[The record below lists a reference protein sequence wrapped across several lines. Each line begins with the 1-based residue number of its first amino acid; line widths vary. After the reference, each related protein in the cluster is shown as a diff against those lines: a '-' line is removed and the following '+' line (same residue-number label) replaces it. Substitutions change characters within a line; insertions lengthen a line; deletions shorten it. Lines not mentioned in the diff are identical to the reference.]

1 MKNAATLLAS
11 FSNTLNMINSNPF
24 LTYETKKAMH
34 SSRVYKEDFTS
45 NTVSPCFENTTVDVV
60 FVVSG
65 TTFATAKGFCKFGRV
80 AVLNFANPENPGG
93 GVQNGAMAQEECL
106 CRSSNLYPCL
116 CDKRVFDEFYLYHRN
131 LRSFFYSDRLIYT
144 KGVTVFKDD
153 SDVPQLMPENEW
165 FQVDV
170 ITCSAP
176 YIARRKYTN
185 QAALKE
191 LFKSRI
197 KNIFEAAVDNGAEVL
212 VLGAFGC
219 GAFKNPPEIVAKA
232 FHEVIEEN
240 AYHTKFKRIVF
251 AIKSTVGD
259 DPYMACP
266 NITAFEEEFYGLSA
280 EGNKRRFSDPYSL
293 EQAFGAIAMPSGRIL
308 KGGKEFNPYL
318 EWKAHNPYFGKQF
331 SVLGDS
337 ISTLDGYNPLG
348 YNLFYFGENCFRS
361 GVREMKDTW
370 WGKVIDFF
378 GGELLVNNSWSGS
391 RVTQL
396 PGSDSL
402 FPSGCSDERTGN
414 LHIRNVVPDVIIVY
428 LGTNDWANGVPIEFD
443 GCTLLGHEYNDIFVS
458 AYGNMIR
465 KLRSNYPNAEIWC
478 CTLCATFMSSDPSFH
493 FPYKYN
499 GNYINKYNQIIET
512 VANQQNCK
520 LIDLFS
526 YNVPYDSID
535 GSHPNADGMNTLA
548 TLMIRS
554 IGGKDVEPFL
564 DCKNDQHDYKCIAQ
578 NADSK
583 KYVCQK
589 CGRIEYEPINS
600 KLFCSKC
607 RSLVSIRNKFCSKCG
622 IVLSVDI
629 CPNCNRKTLKHT
641 LYADYCTSC
650 NVEVT
655 NISPFIWND
664 SIMKTKDITD
674 FSLSFGSCPNI
685 NISFDGKKLIYCNRI
700 NPRDVPHTTC
710 SVGFFDDKIVN
721 LTDKQQ
727 GDIRDY
733 IKKIDFRSWRT
744 EKQILENYEMGACG
758 FFIDNSF
765 TCIFKNGVCFKCY
778 GPNFKAFDKLCIF
791 IKNFCK
797 KEWWQLDKP
806 AGIEV
811 KCKPQYD
818 LDAEYVCLPVGRTGM
833 LYEDI
838 IKLFDPDANQNI
850 EIRKTRLDVGRNPDC
865 DLFLDNSGISRIH
878 ASFYYEINKWFIMDK
893 DSTNGTW
900 LNNKKLEHNKKYQ
913 LTEDDIINFAGIKN
927 YIFYK
932 SDFYETTIPNTE
944 CFDSSDFQE
953 SVPLG
958 TVIGE
963 KYELVRQIGDSGF
976 YKLFF
981 AIAKPINRT
990 CAVKICLNKNE
1001 SSFSN
1006 RDILIHDANMI
1017 KELNHPVIPKII
1029 DVIENAEYLA
1039 VVQEFF
1045 EGETLETI
1053 VENRGTQSVGQ
1064 VVNWSKQ
1071 LCGFLQYLHSLNPPY
1086 IYRDMKP
1093 ANIIL
1098 QPSGYI
1104 KIIDFGI
1111 MRTYKPGKM
1120 KDTVALG
1127 TRGYAAPEQYGT
1139 AQADPR
1145 TDIFG
1150 LGVTMYFLLTGDDPR
1165 NPNFNGMKPIR
1176 ALNPSIP
1183 KGMEYIIEKCT
1194 RIDPNQRYQSAG
1206 ELLKDLEN
1214 IRKLPQKHGILKNL
1228 FR

>member
-1 MKNAATLLAS
+1 MPDKNDLILSFKDSLNIAYSEKLLAATEGA
-11 FSNTLNMINSNPF
+11 IR
-24 LTYETKKAMH
+24 
-34 SSRVYKEDFTS
+34 SSRVYKEGFTS
-45 NTVSPCFENTTVDVV
+45 NTVSPCFESTKVE
-60 FVVSG
+60 VVSG

-116 CDKRVFDEFYLYHRN
+116 CDKSVFNEFYLYHRN

-414 LHIRNVVPDVIIVY
+414 LHISNVVPDVIIVY
-428 LGTNDWANGVPIEFD
+428 LGTNDWANGVPIEFE

-465 KLRSNYPNAEIWC
+465 KIRSNYPNAEIWC

-526 YNVPYDSID
+526 YSVPYDSID
-535 GSHPNADGMNTLA
+535 GSHPNVNGMNTLA

-564 DCKNDQHDYKCIAQ
+564 DCENDQHDFKWIERLERH
-578 NADSK
+578 ADYSK

-589 CGRIEYEPINS
+589 CGRI
-600 KLFCSKC
+600 
-607 RSLVSIRNKFCSKCG
+607 
-622 IVLSVDI
+622 
-629 CPNCNRKTLKHT
+629 
-641 LYADYCTSC
+641 
-650 NVEVT
+650 
-655 NISPFIWND
+655 
-664 SIMKTKDITD
+664 
-674 FSLSFGSCPNI
+674 
-685 NISFDGKKLIYCNRI
+685 
-700 NPRDVPHTTC
+700 
-710 SVGFFDDKIVN
+710 
-721 LTDKQQ
+721 
-727 GDIRDY
+727 
-733 IKKIDFRSWRT
+733 
-744 EKQILENYEMGACG
+744 
-758 FFIDNSF
+758 
-765 TCIFKNGVCFKCY
+765 
-778 GPNFKAFDKLCIF
+778 
-791 IKNFCK
+791 
-797 KEWWQLDKP
+797 
-806 AGIEV
+806 
-811 KCKPQYD
+811 
-818 LDAEYVCLPVGRTGM
+818 
-833 LYEDI
+833 
-838 IKLFDPDANQNI
+838 
-850 EIRKTRLDVGRNPDC
+850 
-865 DLFLDNSGISRIH
+865 
-878 ASFYYEINKWFIMDK
+878 
-893 DSTNGTW
+893 
-900 LNNKKLEHNKKYQ
+900 KLEQPSCH
-913 LTEDDIINFAGIKN
+913 EDKRDSESCSQDTIK
-927 YIFYK
+927 
-932 SDFYETTIPNTE
+932 E
-944 CFDSSDFQE
+944 
-953 SVPLG
+953 G
-958 TVIGE
+958 TVIDG
-963 KYELVRQIGDSGF
+963 KYALI
-976 YKLFF
+976 KH
-981 AIAKPINRT
+981 IAKGGACDVYLAQEISSGIYY
-990 CAVKICLNKNE
+990 AAKIVLK
-1001 SSFSN
+1001 SN
-1006 RDILIHDANMI
+1006 ADHKIDISLEIARQEIQMLQN
-1017 KELNHPVIPKII
+1017 LRHPAIPQISG
-1029 DVIENAEYLA
+1029 VIENENYVCVIQEYIEGKNLNALVDQFGPYPADYVVSLA
-1039 VVQEFF
+1039 
-1045 EGETLETI
+1045 
-1053 VENRGTQSVGQ
+1053 
-1064 VVNWSKQ
+1064 KQ
-1071 LCGFLQYLHSLNPPY
+1071 ICAFLAYIHSFHPPY

-1098 QPSGYI
+1098 QPNGYI

-1139 AQADPR
+1139 AQSDPR

-1214 IRKLPQKHGILKNL
+1214 IRKLPPKKFL
-1228 FR
+1228 FNKLFT

>member
-11 FSNTLNMINSNPF
+11 FSNTLNMINGNPF

-34 SSRVYKEDFTS
+34 SSRVYKEGFTS
-45 NTVSPCFENTTVDVV
+45 NTVSPCFESTKVE
-60 FVVSG
+60 VVSG

-116 CDKRVFDEFYLYHRN
+116 CDKSVFADFYLYHRN

-197 KNIFEAAVDNGAEVL
+197 KNIFEAALDSGAEVL

-232 FHEVIEEN
+232 FHEVIDEN
-240 AYHTKFKRIVF
+240 AYQAKFKKIVF
-251 AIKSTVGD
+251 AIKSTVD
-259 DPYMACP
+259 NDPYMACP
-266 NITAFEEEFYGLSA
+266 NLTAFEEEFYGLSA

-308 KGGKEFNPYL
+308 KGGKEF
-318 EWKAHNPYFGKQF
+318 K
-331 SVLGDS
+331 
-337 ISTLDGYNPLG
+337 
-348 YNLFYFGENCFRS
+348 
-361 GVREMKDTW
+361 
-370 WGKVIDFF
+370 
-378 GGELLVNNSWSGS
+378 
-391 RVTQL
+391 
-396 PGSDSL
+396 
-402 FPSGCSDERTGN
+402 
-414 LHIRNVVPDVIIVY
+414 
-428 LGTNDWANGVPIEFD
+428 
-443 GCTLLGHEYNDIFVS
+443 
-458 AYGNMIR
+458 
-465 KLRSNYPNAEIWC
+465 
-478 CTLCATFMSSDPSFH
+478 
-493 FPYKYN
+493 
-499 GNYINKYNQIIET
+499 
-512 VANQQNCK
+512 
-520 LIDLFS
+520 
-526 YNVPYDSID
+526 
-535 GSHPNADGMNTLA
+535 
-548 TLMIRS
+548 
-554 IGGKDVEPFL
+554 
-564 DCKNDQHDYKCIAQ
+564 
-578 NADSK
+578 
-583 KYVCQK
+583 
-589 CGRIEYEPINS
+589 
-600 KLFCSKC
+600 
-607 RSLVSIRNKFCSKCG
+607 
-622 IVLSVDI
+622 
-629 CPNCNRKTLKHT
+629 
-641 LYADYCTSC
+641 
-650 NVEVT
+650 VT
-655 NISPFIWND
+655 NISPYIWND
-664 SIMKTKDITD
+664 SIMKTKDITE

-710 SVGFFDDKIVN
+710 SAGFFDDKIVN

-838 IKLFDPDANQNI
+838 IKLFDPDTNQNI

-878 ASFYYEINKWFIMDK
+878 ASFYYEINEWFIMDK

-953 SVPLG
+953 SIPLG

-976 YKLFF
+976 YKMFF

-1045 EGETLETI
+1045 DGETLETI

-1104 KIIDFGI
+1104 KVMDFGI

-1120 KDTVALG
+1120 QDTVVLG

-1139 AQADPR
+1139 AQSDPR

-1150 LGVTMYFLLTGDDPR
+1150 LGMTMYFLLTGDDPR

-1214 IRKLPQKHGILKNL
+1214 IRKLPPKRGILKNV

>member
-1 MKNAATLLAS
+1 
-11 FSNTLNMINSNPF
+11 
-24 LTYETKKAMH
+24 
-34 SSRVYKEDFTS
+34 
-45 NTVSPCFENTTVDVV
+45 
-60 FVVSG
+60 
-65 TTFATAKGFCKFGRV
+65 
-80 AVLNFANPENPGG
+80 
-93 GVQNGAMAQEECL
+93 
-106 CRSSNLYPCL
+106 
-116 CDKRVFDEFYLYHRN
+116 
-131 LRSFFYSDRLIYT
+131 
-144 KGVTVFKDD
+144 
-153 SDVPQLMPENEW
+153 MPENEW

-308 KGGKEFNPYL
+308 KGGKEVNPYL

-526 YNVPYDSID
+526 YSVPYDSID
-535 GSHPNADGMNTLA
+535 GSHPNVNGMNTLA

-564 DCKNDQHDYKCIAQ
+564 DCENDQHDFKWIERLERH
-578 NADSK
+578 ADYSK

-589 CGRIEYEPINS
+589 CGRI
-600 KLFCSKC
+600 
-607 RSLVSIRNKFCSKCG
+607 
-622 IVLSVDI
+622 
-629 CPNCNRKTLKHT
+629 
-641 LYADYCTSC
+641 
-650 NVEVT
+650 
-655 NISPFIWND
+655 
-664 SIMKTKDITD
+664 
-674 FSLSFGSCPNI
+674 
-685 NISFDGKKLIYCNRI
+685 
-700 NPRDVPHTTC
+700 
-710 SVGFFDDKIVN
+710 
-721 LTDKQQ
+721 
-727 GDIRDY
+727 
-733 IKKIDFRSWRT
+733 
-744 EKQILENYEMGACG
+744 
-758 FFIDNSF
+758 
-765 TCIFKNGVCFKCY
+765 
-778 GPNFKAFDKLCIF
+778 
-791 IKNFCK
+791 
-797 KEWWQLDKP
+797 
-806 AGIEV
+806 
-811 KCKPQYD
+811 
-818 LDAEYVCLPVGRTGM
+818 
-833 LYEDI
+833 
-838 IKLFDPDANQNI
+838 
-850 EIRKTRLDVGRNPDC
+850 
-865 DLFLDNSGISRIH
+865 
-878 ASFYYEINKWFIMDK
+878 
-893 DSTNGTW
+893 
-900 LNNKKLEHNKKYQ
+900 KLEQPSCH
-913 LTEDDIINFAGIKN
+913 EDKRDSESCSQDTIK
-927 YIFYK
+927 
-932 SDFYETTIPNTE
+932 E
-944 CFDSSDFQE
+944 
-953 SVPLG
+953 G
-958 TVIGE
+958 TVIDG
-963 KYELVRQIGDSGF
+963 KYALIKHIAKGGACDVYLAQEISSGIYYVAKIVLKSNADHKIDISLEIVRQEIQMLQNLRHPAIPQISG
-976 YKLFF
+976 
-981 AIAKPINRT
+981 
-990 CAVKICLNKNE
+990 
-1001 SSFSN
+1001 
-1006 RDILIHDANMI
+1006 
-1017 KELNHPVIPKII
+1017 
-1029 DVIENAEYLA
+1029 VIENENYVCVIQEYIEGKNLNALVDQFGPYPADYVVSLA
-1039 VVQEFF
+1039 
-1045 EGETLETI
+1045 
-1053 VENRGTQSVGQ
+1053 
-1064 VVNWSKQ
+1064 KQ
-1071 LCGFLQYLHSLNPPY
+1071 ICAFLAYIHSFHPPY

-1098 QPSGYI
+1098 QPNGYI

-1139 AQADPR
+1139 AQSDPR

-1214 IRKLPQKHGILKNL
+1214 IRKLPPKKFL
-1228 FR
+1228 FNKLFT

>member
-1 MKNAATLLAS
+1 MPDKNDLILSFKDTLNIANSEILLAAT
-11 FSNTLNMINSNPF
+11 
-24 LTYETKKAMH
+24 EKAMH
-34 SSRVYKEDFTS
+34 SSRVYKESFTS
-45 NTVSPCFENTTVDVV
+45 NTVSPCFESTKVE
-60 FVVSG
+60 VVSD
-65 TTFATAKGFCKFGRV
+65 TTFATAKDYCKFGRV

-93 GVQNGAMAQEECL
+93 GVQNGAMAQEECH
-106 CRSSNLYPCL
+106 CRSSNLYPCI
-116 CDKRVFDEFYLYHRN
+116 CDKSVFNEFYLYHRN

-153 SDVPQLMPENEW
+153 CEVPQLMPENEW

-185 QAALKE
+185 KTVLKE

-197 KNIFEAAVDNGAEVL
+197 KNILEAALDSGAEVL

-232 FHEVIEEN
+232 FHEVIDEN
-240 AYHTKFKRIVF
+240 AYQAKFKKIVF
-251 AIKSTVGD
+251 AIKSTVD
-259 DPYMACP
+259 NDPYMACP
-266 NITAFEEEFYGLSA
+266 NLTAFEEEFYGLSA

-308 KGGKEFNPYL
+308 KGGKEF
-318 EWKAHNPYFGKQF
+318 K
-331 SVLGDS
+331 
-337 ISTLDGYNPLG
+337 
-348 YNLFYFGENCFRS
+348 
-361 GVREMKDTW
+361 
-370 WGKVIDFF
+370 
-378 GGELLVNNSWSGS
+378 
-391 RVTQL
+391 
-396 PGSDSL
+396 
-402 FPSGCSDERTGN
+402 
-414 LHIRNVVPDVIIVY
+414 
-428 LGTNDWANGVPIEFD
+428 
-443 GCTLLGHEYNDIFVS
+443 
-458 AYGNMIR
+458 
-465 KLRSNYPNAEIWC
+465 
-478 CTLCATFMSSDPSFH
+478 
-493 FPYKYN
+493 
-499 GNYINKYNQIIET
+499 
-512 VANQQNCK
+512 
-520 LIDLFS
+520 
-526 YNVPYDSID
+526 
-535 GSHPNADGMNTLA
+535 
-548 TLMIRS
+548 
-554 IGGKDVEPFL
+554 
-564 DCKNDQHDYKCIAQ
+564 
-578 NADSK
+578 
-583 KYVCQK
+583 
-589 CGRIEYEPINS
+589 
-600 KLFCSKC
+600 
-607 RSLVSIRNKFCSKCG
+607 
-622 IVLSVDI
+622 
-629 CPNCNRKTLKHT
+629 
-641 LYADYCTSC
+641 
-650 NVEVT
+650 VT
-655 NISPFIWND
+655 NISPYIWND
-664 SIMKTKDITD
+664 SIMKTKDITE

-710 SVGFFDDKIVN
+710 SAGFFDDKIVN

-838 IKLFDPDANQNI
+838 IKLFDPDTNQNI

-878 ASFYYEINKWFIMDK
+878 ASFYYEINEWFIMDK

-953 SVPLG
+953 SIPLG

-976 YKLFF
+976 YKMFF

-1045 EGETLETI
+1045 DGETLETI

-1104 KIIDFGI
+1104 KVMDFGI

-1120 KDTVALG
+1120 QDTVVLG

-1139 AQADPR
+1139 AQSDPR

-1150 LGVTMYFLLTGDDPR
+1150 LGMTMYFLLTGDDPR

-1214 IRKLPQKHGILKNL
+1214 IRKLPPKRGILKNV

>member
-1 MKNAATLLAS
+1 MPDKNDLILSFKDTLNIAYSDKLLAAT
-11 FSNTLNMINSNPF
+11 
-24 LTYETKKAMH
+24 EKAIR
-34 SSRVYKEDFTS
+34 SSRVYKEGFTS
-45 NTVSPCFENTTVDVV
+45 NTVSPCFESTKAE
-60 FVVSG
+60 VVSG

-116 CDKRVFDEFYLYHRN
+116 CDKSVFNEFYLYHRN

-176 YIARRKYTN
+176 YIARREYTN

-414 LHIRNVVPDVIIVY
+414 LHISNVVPDVIIVY
-428 LGTNDWANGVPIEFD
+428 LGTNDWANGVPIEID

-465 KLRSNYPNAEIWC
+465 KIRSNYPNAEIWC

-526 YNVPYDSID
+526 YSVPYDSID

-554 IGGKDVEPFL
+554 IGGQDVDPFL
-564 DCKNDQHDYKCIAQ
+564 DCENDQHDFKWIERLERH
-578 NADSK
+578 ADYSK

-589 CGRIEYEPINS
+589 CG
-600 KLFCSKC
+600 K
-607 RSLVSIRNKFCSKCG
+607 
-622 IVLSVDI
+622 
-629 CPNCNRKTLKHT
+629 
-641 LYADYCTSC
+641 
-650 NVEVT
+650 
-655 NISPFIWND
+655 
-664 SIMKTKDITD
+664 
-674 FSLSFGSCPNI
+674 
-685 NISFDGKKLIYCNRI
+685 
-700 NPRDVPHTTC
+700 
-710 SVGFFDDKIVN
+710 
-721 LTDKQQ
+721 
-727 GDIRDY
+727 
-733 IKKIDFRSWRT
+733 
-744 EKQILENYEMGACG
+744 
-758 FFIDNSF
+758 
-765 TCIFKNGVCFKCY
+765 
-778 GPNFKAFDKLCIF
+778 
-791 IKNFCK
+791 
-797 KEWWQLDKP
+797 
-806 AGIEV
+806 
-811 KCKPQYD
+811 
-818 LDAEYVCLPVGRTGM
+818 
-833 LYEDI
+833 
-838 IKLFDPDANQNI
+838 IKLEQPSCH
-850 EIRKTRLDVGRNPDC
+850 E
-865 DLFLDNSGISRIH
+865 
-878 ASFYYEINKWFIMDK
+878 DK
-893 DSTNGTW
+893 RDSESCSQDT
-900 LNNKKLEHNKKYQ
+900 
-913 LTEDDIINFAGIKN
+913 IK
-927 YIFYK
+927 
-932 SDFYETTIPNTE
+932 E
-944 CFDSSDFQE
+944 
-953 SVPLG
+953 G
-958 TVIGE
+958 TVIDG
-963 KYELVRQIGDSGF
+963 KYALI
-976 YKLFF
+976 KH
-981 AIAKPINRT
+981 IAKGGACDVYLAQEISSGIYY
-990 CAVKICLNKNE
+990 AAKIVLK
-1001 SSFSN
+1001 SN
-1006 RDILIHDANMI
+1006 ADHKIDISLEIARQEIQMLQN
-1017 KELNHPVIPKII
+1017 LRHPAIPQISG
-1029 DVIENAEYLA
+1029 VIENENYVCVIQEYIEGKNLNALVDQFGPYPADYVVSLA
-1039 VVQEFF
+1039 
-1045 EGETLETI
+1045 
-1053 VENRGTQSVGQ
+1053 
-1064 VVNWSKQ
+1064 KQ
-1071 LCGFLQYLHSLNPPY
+1071 ICAFLAYIHSFHPPY

-1093 ANIIL
+1093 ANIFL
-1098 QPSGYI
+1098 QSNGYI

-1139 AQADPR
+1139 AQSDPR

-1214 IRKLPQKHGILKNL
+1214 IRKLPPKKFL
-1228 FR
+1228 FNKLFT